1 LGSLQHIKRKITS
14 VKSTQK
20 ITKAMKMVAAA
31 KLKRAQDRIIAARP
45 YARKMADVLG
55 RLSADVRRDI
65 HPLLVKRE
73 CKKIEVLVVT
83 ADRGLCGGFNSNILR
98 KASEFISDKEGAY
111 EVSLT
116 LVGRKSKDFFEKR
129 GCQITQAWTNIF
141 DRLSYQY
148 ATDIGNNLIEGFT
161 SGTFDELYIVCSEFK
176 SALQQRIVIEK
187 LLPIEAAKVPEQ
199 SAAVEYIYEPSKERI
214 FEVLLPKY
222 IEVQIFKVLLESVA
236 SELGARMTAMD
247 AASRNASEM
256 ISKLTLA
263 YNKTRQASITTE
275 LMDIVGGT
283 EALSKQK

>member
-1 LGSLQHIKRKITS
+1 MPSLQHIKRKITS

-98 KASEFISDKEGAY
+98 KASEFISDKEGTY

-129 GCQITQAWTNIF
+129 GCQVTQAWTNIF

-148 ATDIGNNLIEGFT
+148 ATDIGNNLIKGFT
-161 SGTFDELYIVCSEFK
+161 IGTFDELYIVCSEFK
-176 SALQQRIVIEK
+176 SALQQRIVIDK
-187 LLPIEAAKVPEQ
+187 LLPIEAVKVPEQ

-263 YNKTRQASITTE
+263 YNKTRQATITTE

>member
-1 LGSLQHIKRKITS
+1 MASLQHIKRKITS

-73 CKKIEVLVVT
+73 CKKIEVMVVT
-83 ADRGLCGGFNSNILR
+83 ADRGLCGGFNANILR

-111 EVSLT
+111 EISLT

-129 GCQITQAWTNIF
+129 GYQIRQAWTNIF
-141 DRLSYQY
+141 DHLSYQH

-161 SGTFDELYIVCSEFK
+161 RGTFDELYIVYSEFK
-176 SALQQRIVIEK
+176 SALQQRIAIER
-187 LLPIEAAKVPEQ
+187 LLPIEAAGTPDTTNP
-199 SAAVEYIYEPSKERI
+199 ADYIYEPSKERI
-214 FEVLLPKY
+214 FQVLLPRY

-256 ISKLTLA
+256 ISRLTLA
-263 YNKTRQASITTE
+263 YNKTRQATITTE